1 MPAGSFWVKRSVV
14 DRMLGGENT
23 DSFAVGSVGGLG
35 HRPLDNGNWLQPAP
49 AAARPQNARLIADTF
64 SLAP

>member
-1 MPAGSFWVKRSVV
+1 MPAGSFWVRRSVV

-49 AAARPQNARLIADTF
+49 LEPAEVAGTY

>member
-1 MPAGSFWVKRSVV
+1 VRRYVV

-49 AAARPQNARLIADTF
+49 LEPAEVAGTF